1 MAWASTT
8 KAVELE
14 IAPAKTGTASF
25 QYDGLNYDDTYHIK
39 VMNGMG
45 DQLTKGGIWDHSWV
59 PKSGVLYW
67 KSNGLVAGMASKSA
81 FIVPTTAIAV
91 YANGV
96 SIARMSAN
104 KNPNTIY
111 YLDNMTRVPV
121 GTVTEA
127 NCIVDGHADVV
138 NFYSD
143 YPYYIPDNFDAD
155 TAYFHYTFPVNKES
169 DIAWQTMTL
178 PFAADSIFRG
188 EFTYQLNDSLNHFWI
203 YEFSAIDDDSTPI
216 FTPATKLRANTPYL
230 IACDSLFQGLTIT
243 FAANNQPFYITGSD
257 KMIVSSDTYNLYGST
272 YQPNLKNVYMLNGN
286 GTAFEYV
293 TTSTQLPALS
303 SYFVTKLAEEQ
314 MSQQILLP
322 NVPVSMSKVAG
333 WGDVNQDQV
342 IDAVDVG
349 VLAKTL
355 VLKAPEG
362 TGIEYGDVDGDG
374 RITIADLVLLI
385 NQVKE

>member
-1 MAWASTT
+1 
-8 KAVELE
+8 
-14 IAPAKTGTASF
+14 
-25 QYDGLNYDDTYHIK
+25 
-39 VMNGMG
+39 
-45 DQLTKGGIWDHSWV
+45 
-59 PKSGVLYW
+59 
-67 KSNGLVAGMASKSA
+67 
-81 FIVPTTAIAV
+81 
-91 YANGV
+91 
-96 SIARMSAN
+96 
-104 KNPNTIY
+104 
-111 YLDNMTRVPV
+111 
-121 GTVTEA
+121 
-127 NCIVDGHADVV
+127 
-138 NFYSD
+138 
-143 YPYYIPDNFDAD
+143 
-155 TAYFHYTFPVNKES
+155 
-169 DIAWQTMTL
+169 
-178 PFAADSIFRG
+178 
-188 EFTYQLNDSLNHFWI
+188 
-203 YEFSAIDDDSTPI
+203 
-216 FTPATKLRANTPYL
+216 
-230 IACDSLFQGLTIT
+230 
-243 FAANNQPFYITGSD
+243 
-257 KMIVSSDTYNLYGST
+257 MIVSSDTYNMYGST

-342 IDAVDVG
+342 IDAVDVE